1 MLDPTVVFPNESPQ
15 YRAARDELLAR
26 EIGLRREMESVAV
39 ARRALPPGGV
49 LKDDYVFN
57 ELDDRGTVNPVKLSE
72 LFQPGTDSLVIY
84 NYMFPRHGTDTR
96 PGPRAGES
104 AKLPLTEGP
113 CPSCTNLI
121 DQLDAAAPLV
131 GAHVNMVVVAK
142 APIERV
148 ATFGRERGWRHIRL
162 LSSGHNSF
170 ACDYNGEIDGMQMP
184 MMNVFTRDGDVIRH
198 FWGAEML
205 YAPTDPAQDPR
216 SIGPLETAWNIFD
229 LTPLGR
235 GIDWHEQLDYDG
247 DFSGGS

>member
-72 LFQPGTDSLVIY
+72 LFQPGTDALVIY

-96 PGPRAGES
+96 PGLRAGES
-104 AKLPLTEGP
+104 AMLPLAEGP
-113 CPSCTNLI
+113 CSSCTNLI

-142 APIERV
+142 APIE
-148 ATFGRERGWRHIRL
+148 
-162 LSSGHNSF
+162 
-170 ACDYNGEIDGMQMP
+170 
-184 MMNVFTRDGDVIRH
+184 
-198 FWGAEML
+198 
-205 YAPTDPAQDPR
+205 
-216 SIGPLETAWNIFD
+216 
-229 LTPLGR
+229 
-235 GIDWHEQLDYDG
+235 
-247 DFSGGS
+247 